1 MRQGFYPLINEWSE
15 KMFLFNCRY
24 RAVNTGCKNNIDIRR
39 RRAVRDQAAND
50 KIYDLRTA
58 ALPRGVGKNE
68 QHTLAGT
75 DQIFKRLG
83 INRPVKCRA
92 DLDIRKRTRSY
103 PRCKD

>member
-1 MRQGFYPLINEWSE
+1 
-15 KMFLFNCRY
+15 MFLFNCGY

-50 KIYDLRTA
+50 KIYDLGTA

-75 DQIFKRLG
+75 DQIFQRLG
-83 INRPVKCRA
+83 INRPVSAEPISTSESGPDPIPVVRISKLLC
-92 DLDIRKRTRSY
+92 S
-103 PRCKD
+103 